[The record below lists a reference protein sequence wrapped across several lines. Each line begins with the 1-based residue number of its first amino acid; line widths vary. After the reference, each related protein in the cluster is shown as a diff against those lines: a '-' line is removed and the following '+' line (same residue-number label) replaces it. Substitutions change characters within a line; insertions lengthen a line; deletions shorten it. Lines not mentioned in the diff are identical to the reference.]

1 MAFLISLRI
10 ARSATF
16 LKSQRISG
24 YERIS
29 GHEKSLPVS
38 QHRSTLLLPPDRQGF
53 SDFCAGSA
61 SALKLRTRG
70 ARPTTRHLRRNWVQ
84 GVSPGRGEPAPLSA
98 ISGGIGSKASAL
110 VAGSPPHYPP
120 PPAELGP
127 GHSPGRGEHA
137 PLSVTSGGIGSRAS
151 ALVAGSP
158 PHYPSPPAELG
169 PGRQPWSRGA
179 RPTIRHLRRNW
190 VQGVSPG
197 VRGPCAGSP
206 ASGDSAGFQKCRGA
220 CPLPVRGPR
229 P

>member
-1 MAFLISLRI
+1 MAFLISLHI
-10 ARSATF
+10 AQSATF

-70 ARPTTRHLRRNWVQ
+70 ARPGAHALRRSRVQGVSPGRGEPAPLPATSGGIWVQ
-84 GVSPGRGEPAPLSA
+84 GVSPGRGEPAPLSV
-98 ISGGIGSKASAL
+98 ISGGFGSRASAPD
-110 VAGSPPHYPP
+110 AGSPPHYPP
-120 PPAELGP
+120 
-127 GHSPGRGEHA
+127 
-137 PLSVTSGGIGSRAS
+137 
-151 ALVAGSP
+151 
-158 PHYPSPPAELG
+158 PPAELG

-190 VQGVSPG
+190 VQDVSPG

>member
-10 ARSATF
+10 AQSATF

-70 ARPTTRHLRRNWVQ
+70 ARPGTRHLRRSRVQGIALARPGTHALRRNWVQ
-84 GVSPGRGEPAPLSA
+84 GVSPGRGEPAPLSV
-98 ISGGIGSKASAL
+98 ISGGIGSRASAL
-110 VAGSPPHYPP
+110 IAGSPPHYPP

-127 GHSPGRGEHA
+127 GRP
-137 PLSVTSGGIGSRAS
+137 
-151 ALVAGSP
+151 
-158 PHYPSPPAELG
+158 
-169 PGRQPWSRGA
+169 A

>member
-1 MAFLISLRI
+1 MQ
-10 ARSATF
+10 
-16 LKSQRISG
+16 KS
-24 YERIS
+24 
-29 GHEKSLPVS
+29 
-38 QHRSTLLLPPDRQGF
+38 RQQV
-53 SDFCAGSA
+53 A
-61 SALKLRTRG
+61 SALAASHGSNQSILSNCDSYRSQTYSD
-70 ARPTTRHLRRNWVQ
+70 ASPQ
-84 GVSPGRGEPAPLSA
+84 ICPGRGEP
-98 ISGGIGSKASAL
+98 
-110 VAGSPPHYPP
+110 
-120 PPAELGP
+120 
-127 GHSPGRGEHA
+127 A

-158 PHYPSPPAELG
+158 PRHPPPPAELGPGHSPGPPRHPRPPAELG

-179 RPTIRHLRRNW
+179 RPGTRHLRRNWVQGIALDRPGTHALRRNW

>member
-53 SDFCAGSA
+53 SDFCAGST

-70 ARPTTRHLRRNWVQ
+70 ARPGTRHLRRSRVQGIALARPGTHALRRNWVQ
-84 GVSPGRGEPAPLSA
+84 GVSPGRGEPAPLPA
-98 ISGGIGSKASAL
+98 TSGGIGSKASAL
-110 VAGSPPHYPP
+110 VAGSPPHYP
-120 PPAELGP
+120 
-127 GHSPGRGEHA
+127 S
-137 PLSVTSGGIGSRAS
+137 S
-151 ALVAGSP
+151 
-158 PHYPSPPAELG
+158 PAELG
-169 PGRQPWSRGA
+169 PGRQSPPRGA
-179 RPTIRHLRRNW
+179 RPGTHALRRNW

>member
-70 ARPTTRHLRRNWVQ
+70 ACPGTRHLRRSRVQGIALARPGTHAHRRNWVQ
-84 GVSPGRGEPAPLSA
+84 GVSPDRGEPAPLPA
-98 ISGGIGSKASAL
+98 TSGGFGSWASAL
-110 VAGSPPHYPP
+110 LAGRPPHDPP
-120 PPAELGP
+120 PPGYVGP
-127 GHSPGRGEHA
+127 G
-137 PLSVTSGGIGSRAS
+137 L
-151 ALVAGSP
+151 
-158 PHYPSPPAELG
+158 
-169 PGRQPWSRGA
+169 QPWSRGA

>member
-1 MAFLISLRI
+1 MGIFFKNFGEFRGRHPARTNAAAPLPKRACGAGCKRMAFLISLRI

-84 GVSPGRGEPAPLSA
+84 GVSPGRG
-98 ISGGIGSKASAL
+98 
-110 VAGSPPHYPP
+110 
-120 PPAELGP
+120 
-127 GHSPGRGEHA
+127 
-137 PLSVTSGGIGSRAS
+137 
-151 ALVAGSP
+151 
-158 PHYPSPPAELG
+158 
-169 PGRQPWSRGA
+169 GA
-179 RPTIRHLRRNW
+179 RPGTHALRRNW

-220 CPLPVRGPR
+220 CPLPARGPR

>member
-24 YERIS
+24 HERIS
-29 GHEKSLPVS
+29 GCEKSLPVS

-70 ARPTTRHLRRNWVQ
+70 ARPGAHALRRSRVQ
-84 GVSPGRGEPAPLSA
+84 GVSPRRGEPAP
-98 ISGGIGSKASAL
+98 
-110 VAGSPPHYPP
+110 
-120 PPAELGP
+120 
-127 GHSPGRGEHA
+127 A
-137 PLSVTSGGIGSRAS
+137 PTPSGGIGSRAS
-151 ALVAGSP
+151 APDAGSP
-158 PHYPSPPAELG
+158 PHYPPPPAELG

>member
-1 MAFLISLRI
+1 MGIFFKNFGKFRGRHPARTNAAAPLPKRACGAGCKRMAFLISLRI

-70 ARPTTRHLRRNWVQ
+70 ARPGARHLRRNWVQ
-84 GVSPGRGEPAPLSA
+84 GVSPGRGEPAPL
-98 ISGGIGSKASAL
+98 
-110 VAGSPPHYPP
+110 
-120 PPAELGP
+120 PA
-127 GHSPGRGEHA
+127 
-137 PLSVTSGGIGSRAS
+137 TSGGIGSRAS

-158 PHYPSPPAELG
+158 LHYPSPPAELG
-169 PGRQPWSRGA
+169 PGRQPWG
-179 RPTIRHLRRNW
+179 
-190 VQGVSPG
+190 
-197 VRGPCAGSP
+197 
-206 ASGDSAGFQKCRGA
+206 
-220 CPLPVRGPR
+220 
-229 P
+229 

>member
-1 MAFLISLRI
+1 MGIFFKNFGKFRGRHPARTNAAAPLPKRACGAGCKRMAFLISLRI

-70 ARPTTRHLRRNWVQ
+70 ARPGTRHLRRNLGPGRQPWSRGTRPTIRHLRRNWVQ
-84 GVSPGRGEPAPLSA
+84 GVSPGRGEPAPLPA
-98 ISGGIGSKASAL
+98 TSGGIGSRASAL

-127 GHSPGRGEHA
+127 G
-137 PLSVTSGGIGSRAS
+137 
-151 ALVAGSP
+151 
-158 PHYPSPPAELG
+158 
-169 PGRQPWSRGA
+169 RQPWG
-179 RPTIRHLRRNW
+179 
-190 VQGVSPG
+190 
-197 VRGPCAGSP
+197 
-206 ASGDSAGFQKCRGA
+206 
-220 CPLPVRGPR
+220 
-229 P
+229 

>member
-53 SDFCAGSA
+53 SDFCAGST

-70 ARPTTRHLRRNWVQ
+70 ARPGTHALRRNWVQ
-84 GVSPGRGEPAPLSA
+84 GVSPGRGEPAPLPA
-98 ISGGIGSKASAL
+98 TSGGIGSKASAL
-110 VAGSPPHYPP
+110 VAGSPPHYP
-120 PPAELGP
+120 
-127 GHSPGRGEHA
+127 S
-137 PLSVTSGGIGSRAS
+137 S
-151 ALVAGSP
+151 
-158 PHYPSPPAELG
+158 PAELG
-169 PGRQPWSRGA
+169 PGRQSPPRGA
-179 RPTIRHLRRNW
+179 RPGTHALRRNW